1 MRRLLF
7 ALLASLPAVALAQ
20 TPPATPAPTGGNIA
34 VEAVE
39 VVRQKPDTV
48 KLYMK
53 VEARNSEA
61 SAASDEATDEAKKMT
76 DGLAKLKL
84 TGVTVAALPQRTV
97 RTEVLNRNV
106 PGGQGQGQVEYRVVK
121 PITVTVTESDPD
133 KFAAAAEKVQMEAF
147 KLGLMPDL
155 TNDNTSYNPST
166 GQQEKNSP
174 FRAVYSRKGGWD
186 ELTGPA
192 LEKATKKARAKAEAL
207 AAGSGVQLGAVSS
220 LTEVLGYNPNQYG
233 YNPYGGV
240 VSTAADPEDSLVD
253 GELVR
258 QIRVRVVFATK

>member
-1 MRRLLF
+1 MRRL
-7 ALLASLPAVALAQ
+7 ALAVLLSASAAAVAQ
-20 TPPATPAPTGGNIA
+20 TPPPAVPAGNIS

-53 VEARNSEA
+53 VEARNAEA
-61 SAASDEATDEAKKMT
+61 VTATDEATDEGKKML
-76 DGLAKLKL
+76 DGLNKLKL
-84 TGVTVAALPQRTV
+84 TGVTVTALPQRTV
-97 RTEVLNRNV
+97 RTETVVRGGV
-106 PGGQGQGQVEYRVVK
+106 PGTVEYRVVK
-121 PITVTVTESDPD
+121 PITVSVTDADAD
-133 KFAAAAEKVQMEAF
+133 KFNAAVERVQLEAF

-155 TNDNTSYNPST
+155 ANDSYNYNSS

-192 LEKATKKARAKAEAL
+192 LEKATKKARAKAAAL
-207 AAGSGVQLGAVSS
+207 AAGSGVTLGHAMSVS
-220 LTEVLGYNPNQYG
+220 EVLTYG
-233 YNPYGGV
+233 SSPSYNPYGAV
-240 VSTAADPEDSLVD
+240 NTAADPEDSLAD

-258 QIRVRVVFATK
+258 TVRVRVVYSTK

>member
-7 ALLASLPAVALAQ
+7 ALLASLPTAALAQ
-20 TPPATPAPTGGNIA
+20 SPASVAPPTAGNIA

-53 VEARNSEA
+53 VEARNAEA
-61 SAASDEATDEAKKMT
+61 ATASDEATDEAKKMT

-84 TGVTVAALPQRTV
+84 TGVVVAALPQRTV

-106 PGGQGQGQVEYRVVK
+106 PGGQGQVEYRVVK
-121 PITVTVTESDPD
+121 PITVTVTESDYD
-133 KFAAAAEKVQMEAF
+133 KFTAAVEKVQMEAF

-155 TNDNTSYNPST
+155 ANDNYTYNPG

-220 LTEVLGYNPNQYG
+220 LNEVVGYTNPGG
-233 YNPYGGV
+233 YNPYGTV
-240 VSTAADPEDSLVD
+240 ATAGDPEDTLTD